1 MLQRYFYIKSNNNR
15 ITKDDMFSLAEFVF
29 ICMEE
34 IDELGGVGAEP
45 DKGDDHPE
53 GGERANGLCA
63 L

>member
-1 MLQRYFYIKSNNNR
+1 
-15 ITKDDMFSLAEFVF
+15 MFSLAEFVF

-34 IDELGGVGAEP
+34 IDELGTSELNQI
-45 DKGDDHPE
+45 KGDDHPE